1 MAAIK
6 EESEDMEFIKEES
19 EDMKI
24 EEVFSVK
31 KEEMEEQTDIMDCRT
46 FYGHPRS
53 TSSTIVLLPADPCD
67 SEVEDLSD
75 PDDGENED
83 FVPPRSIDLPP
94 PLKKSRNRNRL
105 VEVSSDL
112 NQTPSPPA
120 KSRKTKWVKKD
131 IPTFTLPEPV
141 FELPELV
148 QTPFLYFKK
157 LFTDQM
163 IVHITEHTNQYSVQ
177 QTGTSINTTA
187 AEIEVF
193 LSVLLYMGVFEFPSL
208 EDYWACE
215 SRFPPVAD
223 TMSVKR
229 FKLLRRY
236 VHFNDNFQMEGC
248 PDRFHKIRP
257 LFDMF
262 REQCLLIPPTNRQS
276 VDEVMVAY
284 KGTRAGKLRQYI
296 QNKPD
301 KWGFKVFC
309 RGSDSGIIHD
319 FILYQ
324 GSTTFFNIQE
334 EEHAHLGL
342 KDLLLGAKVVSIL
355 CNTIVHKEATV
366 VFYDNFFTSFNLV
379 KTLHTNLGLRS
390 VGTVTVNRTG
400 GATLMSDKE
409 MVKRGRGFV
418 DFRSSEGV
426 VAVKWFDNKCVT
438 LLSNAYGVE
447 PLSSVKRYTK
457 EAQQKVDVPCPSI
470 VLAYN
475 QATGGIDLSDML
487 VHLYKTPMKSRRWYL
502 PLFGYIIDVSIVNAW
517 LMYKRDCSILKQKP
531 MPLKKFRLSVAAT
544 LKGADKVPARVGR
557 PPGAK
562 HKPQVRRPN
571 PRVLHPTQEVRYDG
585 VGHWPTFGTQRG
597 RCNLCKSGVSRWR
610 CSKCGD
616 GKLFLC
622 LNNKNQCFV
631 AYHQR

>member
-1 MAAIK
+1 
-6 EESEDMEFIKEES
+6 
-19 EDMKI
+19 
-24 EEVFSVK
+24 
-31 KEEMEEQTDIMDCRT
+31 
-46 FYGHPRS
+46 
-53 TSSTIVLLPADPCD
+53 
-67 SEVEDLSD
+67 
-75 PDDGENED
+75 
-83 FVPPRSIDLPP
+83 
-94 PLKKSRNRNRL
+94 
-105 VEVSSDL
+105 
-112 NQTPSPPA
+112 
-120 KSRKTKWVKKD
+120 
-131 IPTFTLPEPV
+131 
-141 FELPELV
+141 
-148 QTPFLYFKK
+148 
-157 LFTDQM
+157 
-163 IVHITEHTNQYSVQ
+163 
-177 QTGTSINTTA
+177 
-187 AEIEVF
+187 
-193 LSVLLYMGVFEFPSL
+193 MGVFEFPSL

-229 FKLLRRY
+229 FKVLRRY
-236 VHFNDNFQMEGC
+236 VQFNDNFQTEGC

-301 KWGFKVFC
+301 KWGFKIFC
-309 RGSDSGIIHD
+309 RGSYSGIIHD

-324 GSTTFFNIQE
+324 GATTFFNIQE

-342 KDLLLGAKVVSIL
+342 EDLLGAKVVSIL
-355 CNTIVHKEATV
+355 CNTVVHKEATV
-366 VFYDNFFTSFNLV
+366 VFYDNNFTSFNLV

-390 VGTVTVNRTG
+390 VGTVRVNRTG

-409 MVKRGRGFV
+409 MVKRGRGVV
-418 DFRSSEGV
+418 DFCSSEGV

-475 QATGGIDLSDML
+475 QAMGGIDLSDML

-517 LMYKRDCSILKQKP
+517 LIYKRDCSILKQKP

-562 HKPQVRRPN
+562 HKPQVHRPN

-585 VGHWPTFGTQRG
+585 IGHWPTFGTQRG

-622 LNNKNQCFV
+622 LNYKNQCFV